1 MEVMRV
7 NSSIQKLWGLIRNSK
22 IPKALVFI
30 VFALSIFETVAGLAV
45 PLFTMNLINGFAEG
59 GFTLKAAS
67 LVGSVLVVQAI
78 VGGFSYYLLRKL
90 GEKIVANLRQYVWKH
105 VLYLKIP
112 YFDAHESGETMS
124 RITQDT
130 SVIKELITDQL
141 VSFISGIFAII
152 GAVAILL
159 WIDWKMTLLMLIAV
173 PVAILVILPL
183 GQQMHKI
190 SKANQD
196 ELASLSAQLGRV
208 LTNIRLVKSSQT
220 EQLEQ
225 QKGNSKIHH
234 LYNYGLKEA
243 KILAILSPIMT
254 LIMMVVLILLFGYGG
269 SQVATGAI
277 SAGELVAIIIYL
289 IQIIIPFTQMAT
301 FFTAFQKALGA
312 TERIQE
318 ILLEPVEQMV
328 GEPIQ
333 KSAAPIVFDK
343 VSFQYNDRP
352 VLKEISF
359 TIPEG
364 KTTAFVSSS
373 GGGKT
378 TIFSLLT
385 RFYGVKNG
393 QIRFGNQPIE
403 KISLIEWRNLFG
415 YVAQDAP
422 LMSGTIRDNVTYG
435 KPDATDQQVKEALE
449 AAYAWQFVS
458 KLEHGLDTEVG
469 EGGIKLSGGQKQRVA
484 IARALLRNPKILLLD
499 EATSNLDN
507 DSEREVQRAL
517 DVLMNGRTTIIIAH
531 RLSTI
536 TNADQII
543 LFDEGKVSRVG
554 STDMLEELMQSYN
567 LEFK

>member
-1 MEVMRV
+1 M
-7 NSSIQKLWGLIRNSK
+7 NSSARKLWTLVRNSK
-22 IPKALVFI
+22 IPKALVLI
-30 VFALSIFETVAGLAV
+30 VFVLSIFETVAGLAV

-59 GFTLKAAS
+59 GFTLKAAV
-67 LVGSVLVVQAI
+67 LVGVVLVLQAI
-78 VGGFSYYLLRKL
+78 MGGFSYYLLRKL
-90 GEKIVANLRQYVWKH
+90 GETIVANLRQYVWKH

-152 GAVAILL
+152 GAFTILL

-173 PVAILVILPL
+173 PVAILITLPL

-190 SKANQD
+190 SKSNQD
-196 ELASLSAQLGRV
+196 ELAGFSAQLGRV

-220 EQLEQ
+220 EQLEE
-225 QKGNSKIHH
+225 QKGNNKIKQ
-234 LYNYGLKEA
+234 LYSYGLKEA

-269 SQVATGAI
+269 SKVATGEI

-318 ILLEPVEQMV
+318 ILQEPIEQMV
-328 GEPIQ
+328 GESLP
-333 KSAAPIVFDK
+333 KSAVPIIFDK
-343 VSFQYNDRP
+343 VAFQYSDRP

-385 RFYGVKNG
+385 RFYEVTNG
-393 QIRFGNQPIE
+393 RILYGERSIGN
-403 KISLIEWRNLFG
+403 ISLAEWRSLFG

-422 LMSGTIRDNVTYG
+422 LMNGTIRDNVKYG

-458 KLEHGLDTEVG
+458 KLEEGLDTEVG

-484 IARALLRNPKILLLD
+484 IARALLRDPKILLLD

-517 DVLMNGRTTIIIAH
+517 DVLMKGRTTVIIAH

-543 LFDEGKVSRVG
+543 LFEEGKVSRVG
-554 STDMLEELMQSYN
+554 STDMLEELMHSYN
-567 LEFK
+567 IEYK

>member
-1 MEVMRV
+1 MEVTTM
-7 NSSIQKLWGLIRNSK
+7 NSSARKLWTLVRNSK
-22 IPKALVFI
+22 IPKALVLI
-30 VFALSIFETVAGLAV
+30 VFVLSIFETVAGLAV

-59 GFTLKAAS
+59 GFTLKAAV
-67 LVGSVLVVQAI
+67 LVGVVLVLQAI
-78 VGGFSYYLLRKL
+78 MGGFSYYLLRKL
-90 GEKIVANLRQYVWKH
+90 GETIVANLRQYVWKH

-152 GAVAILL
+152 GAFTILL

-173 PVAILVILPL
+173 PVAILITLPL

-190 SKANQD
+190 SKSNQD
-196 ELASLSAQLGRV
+196 ELAGFSAQLGRV

-220 EQLEQ
+220 EQLEE
-225 QKGNSKIHH
+225 QKGNNKIKQ
-234 LYNYGLKEA
+234 LYSYGLKEA

-269 SQVATGAI
+269 SKVATGEI

-318 ILLEPVEQMV
+318 ILQEPIEQMV
-328 GEPIQ
+328 GESLP
-333 KSAAPIVFDK
+333 KSAVPIIFDK
-343 VSFQYNDRP
+343 VAFQYSDRP

-385 RFYGVKNG
+385 RFYEVTNG
-393 QIRFGNQPIE
+393 RILYGERSIGN
-403 KISLIEWRNLFG
+403 ISLAEWRSLFG

-422 LMSGTIRDNVTYG
+422 LMNGTIRDNVKYG

-458 KLEHGLDTEVG
+458 KLEEGLDTEVG

-484 IARALLRNPKILLLD
+484 IARALLRDPKILLLD

-517 DVLMNGRTTIIIAH
+517 DVLMKGRTTVIIAH

-543 LFDEGKVSRVG
+543 LFEEGKVSRVG
-554 STDMLEELMQSYN
+554 STDMLEELMHSYN
-567 LEFK
+567 IEYK